1 MAFTCPYVKK
11 ACPILLAVMLNHT
24 RNRRAQQL
32 AVNCLSCQHCKFK
45 IRHDYQNLS
54 GTKLG
59 KIERQLL
66 IEGAEYEIIVITTD
80 DFTTSQNASRRRAA
94 NKLKR
99 CGLIVRKGFMQ
110 DSVWRRSHDV
120 TNTRKRRMGN
130 DIFGRKVVGKFDRE
144 GHVVRIKRQ
153 VMELTKL
160 GRYVYESYHL
170 TGNRSIRWNRPDR
183 KRDLDYWDENQ
194 MVGAWL
200 VTRQEYLKQ
209 LKVALR
215 KAEVTS
221 FDPDSLDQLRDD
233 VRLLSEIRSIHS

>member
-1 MAFTCPYVKK
+1 MAYTCPYIKK
-11 ACPILLAVMLNHT
+11 ACPILKAVMLSHK
-24 RNRRAQQL
+24 RNRRAQKL
-32 AVNCLSCQHCKFK
+32 AVNCLRCQACKFK

-66 IEGAEYEIIVITTD
+66 TEGGEEGYIVITTD
-80 DFTTSQNASRRRAA
+80 EFTNSQNASRRRAA
-94 NKLKR
+94 NKLES

-130 DIFGRKVVGKFDRE
+130 NIFGRKVVGKFVRE

-160 GRYVYESYHL
+160 GRYVYETYHL
-170 TGNRSIRWNRPDR
+170 TGKRSIRWDRPYR

-194 MVGAWL
+194 MIAAWRSL
-200 VTRQEYLKQ
+200 RQEYLKQ

-215 KAEVTS
+215 NAEVTS
-221 FDPDSLDQLRDD
+221 CDLESLEQLRED
-233 VRLLSEIRSIHS
+233 VSLLSEIPITYS